1 MPSLLNENQKTNKVT
16 GMLPFDSNGL
26 AWIPGAYL
34 EKRFRIRIGN
44 GEADGTYISHRRWP
58 IPFYYVYI
66 MLLGPSK
73 ILSTLVLL

>member
-1 MPSLLNENQKTNKVT
+1 MFLGNENLKTNKLT

-26 AWIPGAYL
+26 AWIPRAYL
-34 EKRFRIRIGN
+34 EKRFWIRIGN
-44 GEADGTYISHRRWP
+44 GEGDGTYISHRRWP

-73 ILSTLVLL
+73 ILSILALL